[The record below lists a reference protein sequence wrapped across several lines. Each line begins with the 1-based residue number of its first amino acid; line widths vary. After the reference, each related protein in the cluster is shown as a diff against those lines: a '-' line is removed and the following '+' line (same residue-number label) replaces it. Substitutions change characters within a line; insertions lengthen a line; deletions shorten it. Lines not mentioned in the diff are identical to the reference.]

1 MTPLRAIILLRL
13 VFLAAAFEGIT
24 FSHTFKLPNV
34 GYSQAVHAIHSPEYL
49 SCRKPIVVPGF
60 HVVQSFEPVSIRNYT
75 MIEFTFR
82 TIMGE
87 GHARMMTDR
96 ASQSHVVLSRL
107 NCVGIPDTPVC
118 CMSLDV
124 AREGARGHSM
134 KLRGQTFG
142 ETPVWARV
150 IMGMAL
156 QPSVWIQLMRWGYV
170 MHDKNLD
177 LEVYRGHV
185 LAKDGVELE

>member
-24 FSHTFKLPNV
+24 FSHTFTLPNAA
-34 GYSQAVHAIHSPEYL
+34 YKQAVRAIHSPEYL

-60 HVVQSFEPVSIRNYT
+60 EVLESFEPVIVRNYT

-82 TIMGE
+82 TILGE

-96 ASQSHVVLSRL
+96 ASRSHVVLSQL
-107 NCVGIPDTPVC
+107 NRVGIPDTPVC

-124 AREGARGHSM
+124 AREGVRGHSM

-142 ETPVWARV
+142 ETPVWVRV

-156 QPSVWIQLMRWGYV
+156 QSSVWIQVMRWGYA

-177 LEVYRGHV
+177 LEAYRVAV
-185 LAKDGVELE
+185 LTKDVEKL

>member
-1 MTPLRAIILLRL
+1 MTPLRALILLRL

-24 FSHTFKLPNV
+24 FSHTFTLPNAA
-34 GYSQAVHAIHSPEYL
+34 YKQAVRAIHSPEYL

-60 HVVQSFEPVSIRNYT
+60 DVLESFEPVVVRNYT

-82 TIMGE
+82 TILGE

-96 ASQSHVVLSRL
+96 ASRSHVVLSQL
-107 NCVGIPDTPVC
+107 NRAGIPDTPVC

-124 AREGARGHSM
+124 AREGVRGHSM

-142 ETPVWARV
+142 ETPVWVRV

-156 QPSVWIQLMRWGYV
+156 QSSVWIQVMRWGYA

-177 LEVYRGHV
+177 LEAYRCDV
-185 LAKDGVELE
+185 LAKDGVEL